1 MITMGY
7 TKKHISLA
15 LISLAFLGLGLMF
28 EGATTN
34 GLCLVDA
41 VYHDTSC
48 TKLYVQTLGEPIF
61 FFSMSL
67 LLVSIALFF
76 VREEVFK
83 SWRRF
88 AYWAVPI
95 SIIILWLAPTST
107 PGGIGISF
115 LDFSKQTASWLVS
128 SAFLLISL
136 WIIVSRSLHAT
147 SK

>member
-1 MITMGY
+1 MHY
-7 TKKHISLA
+7 KKKILA
-15 LISLAFLGLGLMF
+15 QLVLTALVLCVSILLG
-28 EGATTN
+28 N
-34 GLCLVDA
+34 SDKIGLCSTNIA
-41 VYHDTSC
+41 SYDTSC
-48 TKLYVQTLGEPIF
+48 VTRYEESFAQPIF
-61 FFSMSL
+61 FLSLSL
-67 LLVSIALFF
+67 LATSIILFF
-76 VREEVFK
+76 VRESVFK

-95 SIIILWLAPTST
+95 GAIILWLAPTST

-115 LDFSKQTASWLVS
+115 LDFTKQSASWLVS

>member
-1 MITMGY
+1 MS
-7 TKKHISLA
+7 TKKQTVTLFVILLLVVMVSLY
-15 LISLAFLGLGLMF
+15 LGDP
-28 EGATTN
+28 EGN
-34 GLCLVDA
+34 GLCLENDVTCGNFYA
-41 VYHDTSC
+41 H
-48 TKLYVQTLGEPIF
+48 TLGAPIF
-61 FFSMSL
+61 FLSLSL
-67 LLVSIALFF
+67 LATSIILFF

-95 SIIILWLAPTST
+95 SISLLWLAPTST

-115 LDFSKQTASWLVS
+115 LDFTKQTASWLVS

-136 WIIVSRSLHAT
+136 WIIVSRSLRAT